1 METSVPVAIQPL
13 IDAYLHALEP
23 LRTHFFGM
31 YIYGSIALGAFE
43 EQESDIDILALTQGE
58 WSSLELKQLKALHT
72 HLTKAYPLGK
82 RLEVFYV
89 PFRYLGVMHPG
100 KQNDAAVSYP

>member
-1 METSVPVAIQPL
+1 METSVPAAIQPL

-23 LRTHFFGM
+23 LRSHFYGI
-31 YIYGSIALGAFE
+31 YIYGSIALDAFE
-43 EQESDIDILALTQGE
+43 ELESDIDIMALTQSE

-72 HLTKAYPLGK
+72 HLTKTYPLGK

-89 PFRYLGVMHPG
+89 PSLSLSSVLERVLV
-100 KQNDAAVSYP
+100 